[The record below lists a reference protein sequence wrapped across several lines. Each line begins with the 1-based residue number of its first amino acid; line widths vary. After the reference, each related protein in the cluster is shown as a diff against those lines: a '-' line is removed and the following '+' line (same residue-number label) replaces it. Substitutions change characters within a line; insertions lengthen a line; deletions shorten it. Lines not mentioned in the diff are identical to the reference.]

1 MILVQYHQNSRA
13 IYFILHH
20 TLGSISND
28 SKTFYLYVFHVMQ
41 SVINFIHRHKFPF
54 FLLHTI
60 HSRNIKNSL
69 KYG

>member
-1 MILVQYHQNSRA
+1 MILVQYYQNSRA

-41 SVINFIHRHKFPF
+41 SVTYKFHSQAQIS
-54 FLLHTI
+54 FLLVTHNT
-60 HSRNIKNSL
+60 
-69 KYG
+69 